1 MTLTA
6 QSINLSNLANAKH
19 TRLVSFEP
27 SHSWIKRFDDEGT
40 QIIQA
45 GWKVNPTGR
54 FFRDDVNP
62 FVIFNGNQRLYGER
76 ACEGVHISPL
86 NQRKEDI
93 ARDSFA
99 ASLRP
104 SDDHKDLIVVV
115 SHWNEQTGE
124 AIAQSLLGQY
134 DVTRNGVRIRCTV
147 KQAIAELEGKGAYY
161 LVKSQLKPGKTL
173 LFELGHGTSEEWII
187 GADGWV
193 EGKATENLAVSKL
206 VDTIAGDQLIRSHC
220 LKLGEQEINRE
231 LIAKAL
237 RTGQFGSMPTEHW
250 EVVKSGYVASWFDG
264 LKNYLFKAYGS
275 ELQSISNIVFS
286 GGGAA
291 LIRDR
296 ASAFAIVPDSPET
309 ASVRGAYYYHASSMA
324 VEQ

>member
-6 QSINLSNLANAKH
+6 QSIPLSSLASEKH
-19 TRLVSFEP
+19 SRLVSFEP
-27 SHSWIKRFDDEGT
+27 SHSWIKRFDDEGI

-54 FFRDDVNP
+54 FFQDDANP
-62 FVIFNGNQRLYGER
+62 CLIFDGSRRLYGDR
-76 ACEGVHISPL
+76 VCEGVHVSPL

-93 ARDSFA
+93 ARYSFA
-99 ASLRP
+99 ATLRP
-104 SDDHKDLIVVV
+104 SDDHKDLIVIV
-115 SHWNEQTGE
+115 SHWHEQT
-124 AIAQSLLGQY
+124 AADIAQSLLGQY

-147 KQAIAELEGKGAYY
+147 KRAIAELEGKGAYY
-161 LVKSQLKPGKTL
+161 LVKPQLKPGKTL

-187 GADGWV
+187 GSDGWV
-193 EGKATENLAVSKL
+193 DGKATENLAVSRL
-206 VDTIAGDQLIRSHC
+206 VDTIAGDQSIRAHC

-231 LIAKAL
+231 LISKAL
-237 RTGQFGSMPTEHW
+237 RTGQFGSMPIEKW
-250 EVVKSGYVASWFDG
+250 EAIKSKYVAVWFDD

-275 ELQSISNIVFS
+275 DLQSISNIVFS

-296 ASAFAIVPDSPET
+296 ALDFAIVPDSPET
-309 ASVRGAYYYHASSMA
+309 ASVRGAYYHHAAA
-324 VEQ
+324 VSVE